1 MKVTRWAAL
10 KLAVVVAL
18 TVSVVLYPVDS
29 LDAAHTLGMLLAS
42 CAVIMGLFQLALWF
56 SYDVISLKRGG
67 WVVPP
72 FGASPFAPQTGPS
85 LHLAVLAT
93 ALLTIGIAK
102 MVAAIFQGSPALFL
116 GGWFVA
122 IGLFLRLWQLGLHR
136 LFRGRF
142 TVWNDESS
150 TPSGHGLGSH

>member
-56 SYDVISLKRGG
+56 SYDVMRRRRRRLIRAGWCATKR
-67 WVVPP
+67 V
-72 FGASPFAPQTGPS
+72 
-85 LHLAVLAT
+85 
-93 ALLTIGIAK
+93 
-102 MVAAIFQGSPALFL
+102 
-116 GGWFVA
+116 
-122 IGLFLRLWQLGLHR
+122 
-136 LFRGRF
+136 
-142 TVWNDESS
+142 
-150 TPSGHGLGSH
+150 